1 MICFQFHLQMD
12 DRVRLRLM
20 GKDGREE
27 FAESPVQLMN
37 CSIILEFAQHINVA
51 FAVKAS
57 RIYE

>member
-1 MICFQFHLQMD
+1 MD
-12 DRVRLRLM
+12 NRVRLRLM
-20 GKDGREE
+20 EKDGREE

-37 CSIILEFAQHINVA
+37 CSIILVFAQHINVA